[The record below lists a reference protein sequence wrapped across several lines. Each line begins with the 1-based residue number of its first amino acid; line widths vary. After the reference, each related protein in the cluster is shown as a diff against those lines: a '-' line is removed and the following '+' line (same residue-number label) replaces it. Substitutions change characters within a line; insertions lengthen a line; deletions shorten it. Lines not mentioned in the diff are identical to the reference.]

1 MVTVEFYEFSV
12 VSEYIENTRVDVEDS
27 FQNVYPNSESE
38 TKINKEEEEFRFIFK
53 GEWSSPE
60 EIDEDIIKEICNNN
74 DLYCSICEDGIS
86 NKSYYYDEDDEF
98 VYD

>member
-98 VYD
+98 VYN

>member
-1 MVTVEFYEFSV
+1 MVTVELYEFSV

-98 VYD
+98 VYN